1 MPLHHIGGIVSNIYA
16 PLASDV
22 VDLADLALEFP
33 SSSSRP
39 VPPLV
44 QLMSVLPAQ
53 SSRLLPEPYA
63 ALMTSPASPLRE
75 FYPADFEV
83 DPNGKA
89 QPWEAVVLIPF
100 IDEALMAQTLA
111 AVDHARALTPAE
123 RRRNRARAAPWTSS
137 SGGG

>member
-1 MPLHHIGGIVSNIYA
+1 M
-16 PLASDV
+16 